1 MDQDHR
7 LGLQERG
14 WNTNPGRLQEFE
26 NKVNR
31 PKAKQTADGV
41 AHSMQLQQQHMQQR
55 CFLESISSLPPVNI
69 EIQSFAQQQRAN
81 CSGQA
86 GAQRKEAIAG
96 KPKLPSDVPAPRR
109 RGGAGTPSK
118 CSACGQPRLNT
129 HERRGCPTHCTKM
142 QTSFSSLYL
151 PILKNVMTDKL
162 LWSLCFCRY

>member
-1 MDQDHR
+1 MGH
-7 LGLQERG
+7 QERV

-69 EIQSFAQQQRAN
+69 EMQSFAQQQRAN

-86 GAQRKEAIAG
+86 SAQRKEAIAG

-129 HERRGCPTHCTKM
+129 HERRGCPTHCLKCK
-142 QTSFSSLYL
+142 Q
-151 PILKNVMTDKL
+151 ILAACTCQ
-162 LWSLCFCRY
+162 S